1 MRQLKA
7 SGAPALDVKKAVA
20 ELKTRKKILEERELA
35 LVPQANTFDRAKLED
50 LLTRRFFYDQSF
62 AIYGGITGLY
72 DFGPRGCALKNNIL
86 KAWRVFFVEKEKM
99 QEVECSI
106 LTPEPVLKASGH
118 VDRFVDLMVKD
129 QKTGECFRLDHLL
142 KQFLEKLAQSS
153 KEQSVKDKCTDS
165 ITKVSDFVR
174 ISFGADN

>member
-1 MRQLKA
+1 MNVFGVFLCSQSNA
-7 SGAPALDVKKAVA
+7 
-20 ELKTRKKILEERELA
+20 
-35 LVPQANTFDRAKLED
+35 FDRSKLED

-129 QKTGECFRLDHLL
+129 TKNGECFRLDHLL
-142 KQFLEKLAQSS
+142 KNFLEKLAQGSADAA
-153 KEQSVKDKCTDS
+153 VKAKCEDS
-165 ITKVSDFVR
+165 ITKVLSCCLR
-174 ISFGADN
+174 